1 MPDSKDRSPAPL
13 VAGVDY
19 YWKGNLVVFTAAYHL
34 NRGYCCGMGCAHCPY
49 DYESVPEPL
58 RSQLHEK
65 EKNNKSS

>member
-19 YWKGNLVVFTAAYHL
+19 YSKCYLFVFTSAYHL

>member
-1 MPDSKDRSPAPL
+1 MPDSNPSSAPL
-13 VAGVDY
+13 TEGVDY
-19 YWKGNLVVFTAAYHL
+19 YWKGSLVVFTRGYHL

-65 EKNNKSS
+65 EKDNQDA